1 MISDEDYNEMLQK
14 LEQETKIQ
22 VSFKTREMNDT
33 IAGKIQEALGGNSE
47 LEFAVVELPLGM
59 LDALCKAAL
68 IGSLAA
74 SEMGLATQVELEG
87 EETLQDA
94 LQTMFASKQDAEAQ
108 LSGATMACTYLT
120 EKGARNEDR
129 KMNRSLSAP
138 CYAPSIPTMARQTP

>member
-1 MISDEDYNEMLQK
+1 MMDDKDYNELIQK

-68 IGSLAA
+68 IGSLAV
-74 SEMGLATQVELEG
+74 SELGIATQVELDEG
-87 EETLQDA
+87 ETLQDA
-94 LQTMFASKQDAEAQ
+94 LQTMFRSKKDAEMQ

-120 EKGARNEDR
+120 EQGARNEDR
-129 KMNRSLSAP
+129 KMESQFMSELEALP
-138 CYAPSIPTMARQTP
+138 VYDGEVK